1 MSYYNN
7 IIYKWGNVHGTSA
20 ATIRTYNYCLLDIP
34 IIKHFIL
41 KYDYGNDKTDMHC
54 CRVAVARR
62 FTPCV
67 VRYHQPTNLPT
78 YLPGT
83 YLYTSNLPFSITDLF
98 FFIQS
103 LLLQLFFAIRA
114 IARAHTHINTHI
126 QTCPPAD
133 SLIRPKFNLFV
144 SISSP
149 SIRPRYNTSNLSES
163 IALHTCVSYI
173 RLQPVVPPPRVYLE
187 PTTTGHRQVIYNN
200 IMCI

>member
-98 FFIQS
+98 FFYSIIIITTI
-103 LLLQLFFAIRA
+103 LRYPGNC
-114 IARAHTHINTHI
+114 ARSHTHKHTH
-126 QTCPPAD
+126 T
-133 SLIRPKFNLFV
+133 
-144 SISSP
+144 
-149 SIRPRYNTSNLSES
+149 NLSAGRFPYS
-163 IALHTCVSYI
+163 TKVQFVRIN
-173 RLQPVVPPPRVYLE
+173 Q
-187 PTTTGHRQVIYNN
+187 
-200 IMCI
+200 